1 MAEFLCFSLPERFF
15 RKQHPTPSKTASQ
28 IMCFKWW
35 CSSKHRV
42 SYKAWF
48 LVTHDHLGAAVGA
61 DSSLPPPLLPV
72 CVRILHVAR
81 TSQPLDPLDFSP
93 SQFPSAGWLC
103 TDTLHLVNKRFRG
116 TARASCHTPSAKQG
130 QLCCTT
136 RAIHSGFVLT
146 GSVIQA
152 GFPTPCYRAVY
163 WTQFTVYTKCLQ
175 DNNEQLISNRNNTL
189 PCSRQ
194 GQTHYATQGDRDQTA
209 LGALLVP
216 WAARCIFCKQGMLLW
231 FCSPSFPTFQEIS
244 HWTWPHIL
252 LRTLRF
258 KPPEKYLKLLSSFP
272 EIQGFLNNYFVSPLK
287 SHNTVLQLLQNVKQ
301 QHFLLILNCFIYLAA
316 RSSS

>member
-1 MAEFLCFSLPERFF
+1 MLHNKSHPFRIRAHRLCY
-15 RKQHPTPSKTASQ
+15 
-28 IMCFKWW
+28 
-35 CSSKHRV
+35 SSWV
-42 SYKAWF
+42 SH
-48 LVTHDHLGAAVGA
+48 T
-61 DSSLPPPLLPV
+61 LL
-72 CVRILHVAR
+72 
-81 TSQPLDPLDFSP
+81 
-93 SQFPSAGWLC
+93 
-103 TDTLHLVNKRFRG
+103 
-116 TARASCHTPSAKQG
+116 
-130 QLCCTT
+130 
-136 RAIHSGFVLT
+136 
-146 GSVIQA
+146 
-152 GFPTPCYRAVY
+152 RAVY

-272 EIQGFLNNYFVSPLK
+272 EIQGFLNDYFVPPLK
-287 SHNTVLQLLQNVKQ
+287 SHNTVLQFLQNVKQ